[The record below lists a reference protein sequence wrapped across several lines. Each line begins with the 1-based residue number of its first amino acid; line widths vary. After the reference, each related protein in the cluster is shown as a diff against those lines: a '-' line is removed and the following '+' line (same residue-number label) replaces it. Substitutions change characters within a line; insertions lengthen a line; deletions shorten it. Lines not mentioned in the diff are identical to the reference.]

1 MSNKRTTA
9 SVPPTTDRRPP
20 AHLPHSTRLFLI
32 LVGAVVAVASF
43 VIVLAVPT
51 LSSAPD
57 AFAPRATGIASG
69 SPGFDLLLDAFGG
82 PGSES
87 AWRAVSVVLA
97 AMIAVPSFWMPLA
110 IARIFRRAR
119 AGYVYLFLPLLL
131 WLLNDGTIL
140 IGTEFG
146 LYDDAVGARVPVAL
160 GMVAAVTFLG
170 LSVALLLSTRRL
182 AGARLAGATLL
193 LLLLACGAAMFGWL
207 AGIAVGATV
216 AVLWWHNLSARP
228 RHLLP
233 GLAIAVLVCAAAVG
247 ASQLVSVTVSSD
259 DESIIT
265 AADDDVWHD
274 LYAGLAYPQLT
285 NSGTAEAGVE
295 PSDVT
300 DADTDWRAAYADAF
314 ADDPGA
320 VVAIY
325 AQKALDLV
333 KHYGA
338 MIIVVIVGFLL
349 ALTRR
354 AGQRRSLFTAFLIAA
369 PALLLGAVYAIA
381 TIPTPFHLSILSA
394 GLGYLVAVALGA
406 LAWSITSM
414 PAHVRATERT
424 RMSGRQVQ
432 VNSPAA
438 APTTPFELSFIIPT
452 RNGADVLPET
462 LTLLGA
468 ELKDRDE
475 VIIVENGSTDDTTAV
490 VEEVARQWPHASAV
504 VLTHSAPGLG
514 EALRAGV
521 LASRGR
527 RLLLS
532 ADDLPFGFT
541 DMVEFEKLPVSTVV
555 AVGSKAHPNSVVT
568 RSRLRTIQSRIFR
581 FLRSSLLQSRVGDSQ
596 GTLWVDGDWGR
607 EFALASREDG
617 LMWTTELVLAA
628 EQQGHRV
635 AEVPVVLAP
644 RHETGASR
652 FKIADAWKSFVGFT
666 RLAVY
671 KDDYAGEDW
680 VRSPRPDTVDDV
692 DDE

>member
-1 MSNKRTTA
+1 M
-9 SVPPTTDRRPP
+9 SVPPTIDRRPP
-20 AHLPHSTRLFLI
+20 AHLPRSTRLFLI
-32 LVGAVVAVASF
+32 LVGVVVALASF
-43 VIVLAVPT
+43 FIVLAVPT
-51 LSSAPD
+51 LSSAPGPL
-57 AFAPRATGIASG
+57 APRATGIASG
-69 SPGFDLLLDAFGG
+69 SPGFDLLLEAFGG
-82 PGSES
+82 AGSES

-146 LYDDAVGARVPVAL
+146 LYDDVVGARVPVSL
-160 GMVAAVTFLG
+160 GMVAAATFLG
-170 LSVALLLSTRRL
+170 LSVALLLSTRAL
-182 AGARLAGATLL
+182 TGAGLAGATAL

-233 GLAIAVLVCAAAVG
+233 ALAVTVLVCAAAVG
-247 ASQLVSVTVSSD
+247 TSQLASLAVPAGAESTVAAP
-259 DESIIT
+259 DEGM
-265 AADDDVWHD
+265 WQD
-274 LYAGLAYPQLT
+274 LYSGLSYPRST
-285 NSGTAEAGVE
+285 TGGPSDAGVE
-295 PSDVT
+295 PSDVP
-300 DADTDWRAAYADAF
+300 DADIDWQAAYADAV
-314 ADDPGA
+314 AHDPGQ

-325 AQKALDLV
+325 FQKALDLV

-338 MIIVVIVGFLL
+338 MIIVVIVGFVL

-369 PALLLGAVYAIA
+369 PSLLLGAIYAIA

-414 PAHVRATERT
+414 PAHVRAAERN

-432 VNSPAA
+432 ANSPAEA
-438 APTTPFELSFIIPT
+438 ATTSFELSFIIPT

-462 LTLLGA
+462 LKLLGA
-468 ELKDRDE
+468 ELKDGDE

-490 VEEVARQWPHASAV
+490 VEAIAQEWPHASAV

-541 DMVEFEKLPVSTVV
+541 DMAEFEKLPASTVV
-555 AVGSKAHPNSVVT
+555 AVGSKAHPDSVVT

-652 FKIADAWKSFVGFT
+652 FKIGDAWKSFVGFT

-680 VRSPRPDTVDDV
+680 VRSPRPEHVD
-692 DDE
+692 EE